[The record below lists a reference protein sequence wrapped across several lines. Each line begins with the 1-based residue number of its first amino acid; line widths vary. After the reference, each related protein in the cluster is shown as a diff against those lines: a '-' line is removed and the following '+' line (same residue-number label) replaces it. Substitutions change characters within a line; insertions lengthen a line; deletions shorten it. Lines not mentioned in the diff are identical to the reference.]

1 MKRVALE
8 ILQNEMLVGGESVIK
23 FEQEFAKYIG
33 TDYAVS
39 TNSGSSALLLAFNAI
54 NTKNDDKVVTP
65 SATFIA
71 TINGACALELQHQT
85 GSIAKGKKADLIITK
100 PIPSVAYLPYS
111 FSSNQ
116 VDKTIIK
123 GDLHYI

>member
-8 ILQNEMLVGGESVIK
+8 ILQNEMLVGGESVVK

-54 NTKNDDKVVTP
+54 NTKKDDKVVTP

-71 TINGACALELQHQT
+71 TINGACLL
-85 GSIAKGKKADLIITK
+85 GAKPVFCEIGHDYVISPVQLVRTFNRNK
-100 PIPSVAYLPYS
+100 V
-111 FSSNQ
+111 
-116 VDKTIIK
+116 
-123 GDLHYI
+123 